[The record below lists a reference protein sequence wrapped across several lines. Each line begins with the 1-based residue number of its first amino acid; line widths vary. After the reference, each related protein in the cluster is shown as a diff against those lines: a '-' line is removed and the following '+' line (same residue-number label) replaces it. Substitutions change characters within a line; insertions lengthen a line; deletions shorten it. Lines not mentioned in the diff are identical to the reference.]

1 MSFAV
6 PRSDRHTSGVGDFES
21 SDVARNIGS
30 LLRFGKVQSVDYE
43 NRLCRV
49 ELNAGLV
56 TDDVPWV
63 HMRAGGNTCWNAPS
77 IGEAVL
83 LISPSGELN
92 NSVVMPALQSNADG
106 SWPFRFED
114 LEFQWGGLGD
124 PAPALWR
131 WLFSDGALLEND
143 PARHQF
149 RVEQVQSRIRG
160 EEICHL
166 MSDRLVYID
175 GDHDQAI
182 VHVKAPI
189 IKLEGDVQITGQLL
203 QGGRIVGTEPDG
215 GGLKELQLVG
225 DPIKLNGGGGVLGIA
240 AGLLG
245 SVAGGFALGTLGS
258 AMGAFGGSLTGGL
271 AGLATN
277 VLGSTGLGTLASS
290 LPISSI
296 AGGLSLTGVA
306 PVLGTVF
313 NGLGFPGVTNI
324 VQGVTT
330 LVPGLTTGTGLSLTG
345 AFQGLSGVASALGI
359 PGTTDLTALGSIV
372 GAIEGGTLGV
382 NEMVD
387 VLTGVTQVA
396 GFTPPGEVNQ
406 ILGLVQGATAA
417 VEDTSG
423 GQPSGQTTTIVPGPA
438 MMANAADSI
447 MASLYGDN
455 APASAEDVA
464 NMIANQGLA
473 SNYEALLEAGTNGGQ
488 LIGSFINDG
497 TISLEQVLD
506 MAGTFGGMD
515 PQIIAGAV
523 EGAAGTEKFWE
534 HFERSSYKPGHVT
547 PRDMSDASGSD
558 TDPKGPVVPY
568 NAYDDVNFEIMV

>member
-1 MSFAV
+1 
-6 PRSDRHTSGVGDFES
+6 
-21 SDVARNIGS
+21 
-30 LLRFGKVQSVDYE
+30 
-43 NRLCRV
+43 
-49 ELNAGLV
+49 
-56 TDDVPWV
+56 
-63 HMRAGGNTCWNAPS
+63 
-77 IGEAVL
+77 
-83 LISPSGELN
+83 
-92 NSVVMPALQSNADG
+92 
-106 SWPFRFED
+106 
-114 LEFQWGGLGD
+114 
-124 PAPALWR
+124 
-131 WLFSDGALLEND
+131 
-143 PARHQF
+143 
-149 RVEQVQSRIRG
+149 
-160 EEICHL
+160 

-215 GGLKELQLVG
+215 GGLGSCSSSATQSGSTAAAACWALLQACWARRGLCPG
-225 DPIKLNGGGGVLGIA
+225 DPGLCDGGLWRQPDERSCWPGHQR
-240 AGLLG
+240 AGLDRPGDLG
-245 SVAGGFALGTLGS
+245 LVASDF
-258 AMGAFGGSLTGGL
+258 
-271 AGLATN
+271 
-277 VLGSTGLGTLASS
+277 VDRWR
-290 LPISSI
+290 PEP
-296 AGGLSLTGVA
+296 TGVV

-372 GAIEGGTLGV
+372 SAVEGGTLGV
-382 NEMVD
+382 NEMVN

-406 ILGLVQGATAA
+406 ILGLVQSATAA
-417 VEDTSG
+417 VDTTSG
-423 GQPSGQTTTIVPGPA
+423 GQPSAQTSTVGPGPA

-488 LIGSFINDG
+488 LIGQFINEG

-523 EGAAGTEKFWE
+523 QAAGTEKFWDLRARQLQAGPC
-534 HFERSSYKPGHVT
+534 H
-547 PRDMSDASGSD
+547 AS
-558 TDPKGPVVPY
+558 
-568 NAYDDVNFEIMV
+568 I